1 MGRIKMEGPSGE
13 NRLKADTETRCN
25 RHFVGQTWSLR
36 IFLPLLSL
44 FFSLSSLF
52 LLEGEERFVRI
63 MGYDKPIE
71 CFGEISCDHSLGV
84 TQDFES
90 TFLEKCT
97 ENVYTFRTCYYLP
110 NLLRLFEEE
119 RFKRE
124 RDEYRGS
131 KWSGTLGWRLHWKKK
146 SWKRMQ
152 IKKKHDLCRKRNR
165 DWKTEVDEVI
175 EQLVRYY
182 RKEKEILVETW
193 IIRITLKNTLI
204 LNFLYI
210 QYSIFVPSLF
220 L

>member
-110 NLLRLFEEE
+110 NLLRLFE
-119 RFKRE
+119 RNVLNG
-124 RDEYRGS
+124 RGMNIE
-131 KWSGTLGWRLHWKKK
+131 GRNDLVHWGG
-146 SWKRMQ
+146 
-152 IKKKHDLCRKRNR
+152 DYTGKRNR
-165 DWKTEVDEVI
+165 ERGCRLRRSMTFVGRGIGI
-175 EQLVRYY
+175 ER
-182 RKEKEILVETW
+182 RKLMKSLSNW
-193 IIRITLKNTLI
+193 FDIIVKKRRFWLKHE
-204 LNFLYI
+204 
-210 QYSIFVPSLF
+210 
-220 L
+220 